1 MNRSFLPVLLLLV
14 PATLA
19 RPAFAQEEPAPQD
32 PLQHAIE
39 LSQRARELA
48 FQGDA
53 EAARALAAQAAA
65 RLHEYASASSAGH
78 PLSSL
83 LVAIRGRDGAAT
95 AFVIPQTR
103 FVVQPGDTL
112 ARIARRE
119 LGDPLLW
126 EAAGELNGLGLATQ
140 LRPGQWLA
148 LDPLLEAVA
157 AVPVPVPVPA
167 PAPLLPADAAPA
179 APGVDQA
186 TALIEQMRA
195 ELAELRAELRELR
208 SRIRSDERFR

>member
-19 RPAFAQEEPAPQD
+19 RPASAQEEPAPQD

-53 EAARALAAQAAA
+53 EAARALAVQAAA

-78 PLSSL
+78 LRGL
-83 LVAIRGRDGAAT
+83 LVEIRGLDGAAT
-95 AFVIPQTR
+95 AFVMPRTHY
-103 FVVQPGDTL
+103 VVQPGDTL

-126 EAAGELNGLGLATQ
+126 EAAGELNGLGLAAQ
-140 LRPGQWLA
+140 LRPGQVLTRDSW
-148 LDPLLEAVA
+148 LEAVA
-157 AVPVPVPVPA
+157 AVPVPA